1 MWTLYNSVDENLHKN
16 VGSSYGEKLWIN
28 VENSG
33 GVLHREKRGFSAV

>member
-1 MWTLYNSVDENLHKN
+1 MWRLYNPVDEGSRKN

-33 GVLHREKRGFSAV
+33 RLLHREKRGFSAV